1 MGMRPQ
7 DMQRL
12 MQQAQQMQA
21 QLQSAQAE
29 LASQEFK
36 GSAGGGVVT
45 ATVLGSGK
53 VVSVEI
59 DPSVIDPEDP
69 EMLGDLVTAAVNA
82 AIDTASA
89 AAESQM
95 GGLTEVEALK
105 SWTPMLV
112 VLGVTGMITTVI
124 LAIILPM
131 AN

>member
-1 MGMRPQ
+1 MRAASRRSTDPSGARWPGGYPAPMGMRPQ
-7 DMQRL
+7 DLQRL

-29 LASQEFK
+29 LATQEFR

-59 DPSVIDPEDP
+59 SPSVIDPDDP

-95 GGLTEVEALK
+95 GGLTDGLD
-105 SWTPMLV
+105 
-112 VLGVTGMITTVI
+112 LGG
-124 LAIILPM
+124 LLG
-131 AN
+131 